1 MTEPNSN
8 PTDTF
13 EVPGRYLNIN
23 SIEIRPADICALV
36 EKPINFVQ
44 PASDRFRVTDLTHHD
59 RWRPYRLSIN
69 KVQHLVLFNKTF
81 AADKKAVDYYITL
94 LQRCVSLAISDDA
107 KSPGRLRIE
116 TDPGLITGAK
126 VQSPRLMEF
135 STFCDLLSNE
145 LNFDR
150 NRHRVI
156 VSLLHSFGVKLQTH
170 VENAVIAKFPKLETT
185 TKSQSKNN
193 PTGNHL
199 KNTPPKSEAPP
210 HQTVMA
216 AALQE
221 AQDKQKS

>member
-8 PTDTF
+8 PTDKF

-23 SIEIRPADICALV
+23 SIEIRPADITALV

-69 KVQHLVLFNKTF
+69 KSQHLVLFNKGF
-81 AADKKAVDYYITL
+81 AADKKALDYYITL
-94 LQRCVSLAISDDA
+94 LQRCVSLAISDDS
-107 KSPGRLRIE
+107 KTPGRLRIE
-116 TDPGLITGAK
+116 TSPGLITGAK

-135 STFCDLLSNE
+135 STFCDLLSHE
-145 LNFDR
+145 LNYDR

-185 TKSQSKNN
+185 VKNQSKNN
-193 PTGNHL
+193 PSVNHL
-199 KNTPPKSEAPP
+199 KNTPSKAEAPP
-210 HQTVMA
+210 QTVMA
-216 AALQE
+216 AALKE